1 MIMTLPRFYHGDQ
14 VSYYDLTMTIM
25 FHIMSIVRKP
35 CFKGI
40 NVVKMSDM
48 AVTCTHSSKKLLA
61 EVLLVYCS
69 GQSARE
75 INSIAPYETRDE
87 NVAFFGFQNRKSI
100 KSKDLYSDTL
110 ESMNYEYKKMTR
122 TSFWGAR
129 KTSKGNHRIDI
140 HS

>member
-25 FHIMSIVRKP
+25 FHFMSIVRKP
-35 CFKGI
+35 CFKRI

-48 AVTCTHSSKKLLA
+48 AVTCAHSSKKLLA
-61 EVLLVYCS
+61 RVLMLYCS
-69 GQSARE
+69 GHSARE
-75 INSIAPYETRDE
+75 INSIALDETRDE
-87 NVAFFGFQNRKSI
+87 NVASFGFQNRKSI
-100 KSKDLYSDTL
+100 KSKDLYLDTL
-110 ESMNYEYKKMTR
+110 ESMNYEYNKMTR

-129 KTSKGNHRIDI
+129 IRSEGNHRIDI